1 MVKCLFICVY
11 PKRGFNNISRKNFSE
26 LTLGNLQAAITKG
39 LIDNS
44 KKITESELNASGIVK
59 KIKDGVKILNK
70 GEIKD
75 KIDISV
81 TKATQSSIKLIESL
95 GGKIEILEKSKEKKE
110 IKKQPEEKEISKEA
124 VETSTKDSADK

>member
-1 MVKCLFICVY
+1 MALLPY
-11 PKRGFNNISRKNFSE
+11 
-26 LTLGNLQAAITKG
+26 
-39 LIDNS
+39 
-44 KKITESELNASGIVK
+44 
-59 KIKDGVKILNK
+59 LNK

-95 GGKIEILEKSKEKKE
+95 GGKIEILETVKEKRE